1 MRFIAGDNIKGTEN
15 ETDLST
21 FEFGAQAPP
30 RFPFTDGDKEWPQ
43 SFGAPSGPRAQAPI
57 GVIAGHMP
65 IERKLE
71 PPQAQPCLAV
81 SVVLTQLKTRQEFLT
96 CAKGK
101 RAFAKGLVL
110 QARRNFD
117 HDGIRVGF
125 TCSKKVG
132 NAVARNRAKR
142 RLREIARSVLPE
154 LGRDGWDYVL
164 VGRKETTATLPYD
177 QLQADLARALKKV
190 HG

>member
-1 MRFIAGDNIKGTEN
+1 M
-15 ETDLST
+15 
-21 FEFGAQAPP
+21 
-30 RFPFTDGDKEWPQ
+30 
-43 SFGAPSGPRAQAPI
+43 
-57 GVIAGHMP
+57 
-65 IERKLE
+65 E
-71 PPQAQPCLAV
+71 PPVAPGDGPPAV
-81 SVVLTQLKTRQEFLT
+81 SLCVLT
-96 CAKGK
+96 K
-101 RAFAKGLVL
+101 RADFVRASHGRRFGTPGFNL
-110 QARRNFD
+110 QARKRAAD
-117 HDGIRVGF
+117 EAAGVRIGF

-177 QLQADLARALKKV
+177 ELQADLARALKKV